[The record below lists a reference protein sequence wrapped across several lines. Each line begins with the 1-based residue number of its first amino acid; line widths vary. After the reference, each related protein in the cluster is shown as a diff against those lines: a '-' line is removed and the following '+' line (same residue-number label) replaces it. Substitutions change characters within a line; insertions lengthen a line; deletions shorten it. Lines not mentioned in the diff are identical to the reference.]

1 MALGDGIR
9 RNLAHVDPAE
19 RALLKDALVE
29 MNNRVY
35 PGSRTDSV
43 PGGVTWWFKQ
53 DEIHQAT
60 HVHNGPEFLP
70 WHREIV
76 NRMEA
81 SLRAINPQLSLH
93 YWDWTQDPRAIPNAN
108 LGGGTTGTLNLFTT
122 SFMGYG
128 GPTPNEI
135 GEPWKGAGYYAPTA
149 ANHRDSTNNPAD
161 PPQLVR
167 RHVAGSPASAMSD
180 AGVIAANDYAV
191 MRVLLENVHDAM
203 HGFVAM
209 GGQHISFRD
218 PFVFLL
224 HSNVDRLF
232 AMWQAQPGH
241 AGRLDPSL
249 VYGTESADP
258 GINANVEPWSTG
270 FSVVFGVEHRTRPW
284 YAPENQGVP
293 HTYKHASIVTPP
305 CYDTLPITVTK
316 VAPAGTG
323 PLRFIDVPTAS
334 TTARALRLE
343 VRGCRPVQITGALS
357 GDPAFSLHQATV
369 VSPDP
374 HGFATTT
381 VFMWVK
387 YTGGAPGSTA
397 NGHLTATCTE
407 TGDVFGVDI
416 VANAITKPKVAVSAV
431 LDSSGSMSLPSGV
444 LGLDR
449 MAVLHQAAPT
459 FLALLD
465 DDDGVGIVRFDTDA
479 TPVSAVAAA
488 GSLGSGGGRDSA
500 NAAVNAHATNL
511 SGMTAIGDGIEAA
524 HNQLV
529 AAPAGFDHQAILVFT
544 DGEETESKYI
554 SEITSLINERVYAVG
569 LGTPDQLSPT
579 GLSAI
584 TNGTGGYLTL
594 TGPLGTDGVMR
605 LAKYFSQ
612 MLAGVTNAQIVT
624 DPTGFAAPGLVE
636 KVPFALTDTDRR
648 CDVIL
653 LSDAPFATTLTV
665 TAPDGTTVKA
675 GPDATQLDAPAMKCL
690 RMPLP
695 LASNPAAHAGTWT
708 ANIGVDRRRLRKYL
722 SQLEQRNDVAGI
734 QRTQA
739 HGIPFTLT
747 VHAVSDLRMTVSA
760 LQNGHAPGSAVEVVA
775 RLTEAGIPIAPQAT
789 VTVQVTMPDA
799 STHDVPL
806 ALHEP
811 GTYRGSIPLPQ
822 LGHYPLLV
830 KASGHTFRGIP
841 FTREELRS
849 AATWTDRTPTPT
861 TPGDDPRRWCELI
874 LCVLQDDR
882 AGRALEERGVNVDGV
897 RDCVKRFC
905 ARLRL

>member
-9 RNLAHVDPAE
+9 RNIAHIDPAE
-19 RALLKDALVE
+19 RALLRDALVE
-29 MNNRVY
+29 MNNRFY
-35 PGSRTDSV
+35 PGSRTDPV
-43 PGGVTWWFKQ
+43 PGGVSWWFKQ

-93 YWDWTQDPRAIPNAN
+93 YWDWTQDPRSIPNAN

-122 SFMGYG
+122 DFMGYG
-128 GPTPNEI
+128 GSTLDEI
-135 GEPWKGAGYYAPTA
+135 GAPWKAAGFYDPTT
-149 ANHRDSTNNPAD
+149 ANDRDVTGNPAD
-161 PPQLVR
+161 PPKFVKR
-167 RHVAGSPASAMSD
+167 FVAGSPADPNDD
-180 AGVIAANDYAV
+180 ADVIAAGDFAV
-191 MRVLLENVHDAM
+191 MRGLLETIHNAM

-209 GGQHISFRD
+209 GSQHISFRD

-232 AMWQAQPGH
+232 TMWQTQASH
-241 AGRLDPSL
+241 ADRLDSNL
-249 VYGTESADP
+249 IYGSESGDP
-258 GINANVEPWSTG
+258 GLNGNVEPWSTG
-270 FSVVFGVEHRTRPW
+270 QSVAFGVTHRTRPW

-316 VAPAGTG
+316 VAPAGSS
-323 PLRFIDVPTAS
+323 PLRFIDVPTGS

-343 VRGCRPVQITGALS
+343 VRGCQPVHVTGALS
-357 GDPAFSLHQATV
+357 GDPAFTLHQASV

-387 YTGGAPGSTA
+387 YTGGAPGSAA
-397 NGHLTATCTE
+397 NGQLTATCTE
-407 TGDVFGVDI
+407 TGDVFQVDI

-431 LDSSGSMSLPSGV
+431 LDSSGSMSAPSGV
-444 LGLDR
+444 PGLDR

-465 DDDGVGIVRFDTDA
+465 DDDGIGVVSFDTDA
-479 TPVSAVAAA
+479 TPRSAVASA
-488 GSLGSGGGRDSA
+488 GPLGSGGGRDSA

-511 SGMTAIGDGIEAA
+511 AGMTAIGDGIEAA

-529 AAPAGFDHQAILVFT
+529 AAPPGFASQAILVFT
-544 DGEETESKYI
+544 DGEETEPKYI
-554 SEITSLINERVYAVG
+554 SEVTSLINERVYAVG

-594 TGPLGTDGVMR
+594 TGALGTDGVMR

-612 MLAGVTNAQIVT
+612 VLAGVTNAQIVT
-624 DPTGFAAPGLVE
+624 DPTGFATPGLTE
-636 KVPFALTDTDRR
+636 KVPFALTDADRR
-648 CDVIL
+648 CDIIL
-653 LSDAPFATTLTV
+653 LTEAPAAVTLTL
-665 TAPDGTTVKA
+665 TAPDGTTVTA

-695 LASNPAAHAGTWT
+695 LASNPAIHGGTWI
-708 ANIGVDRRRLRKYL
+708 ANIEIDRVGLKRYL
-722 SQLEQRNDVAGI
+722 AQLEERKDIAGI
-734 QRTQA
+734 QRIRA
-739 HGIPFTLT
+739 HGVPYTLT
-747 VHAVSDLRMTVSA
+747 VHAVSDVRMDVTT
-760 LQNGHAPGSAVEVVA
+760 LQNGHEPGSFVDVVA
-775 RLTEAGIPIAPQAT
+775 RLTETGIPVEPQTT
-789 VTVQVTMPDA
+789 VNAQVTMPDA
-799 STHDVPL
+799 SVHTVPL
-806 ALHEP
+806 ALDEP
-811 GTYRGSIPLPQ
+811 GTYRATIPLPQ

-830 KASGHTFRGIP
+830 RASGQTFRGIQ

-849 AATWTDRTPTPT
+849 AATWVDRPSTPPTP
-861 TPGDDPRRWCELI
+861 DDPRRWCKLI
-874 LCVLQDDR
+874 LCLLEDDR
-882 AGRALEERGVNVDGV
+882 AGRALAERGVNVDGL

-905 ARLRL
+905 ARH